1 MPKYGIQ
8 TIISKRLLNSVKRRH
23 LPFINKMLNL
33 SVKGRPL
40 ALRSAVILLECQ
52 RYGFK
57 QNPDVSADGPVVD
70 VLTVQADDFI
80 EFLDVGPSGHLPE
93 AGHSGFHAEPSL
105 VKTVVLIEFTDCR
118 RAGSDKGHVAFEDI
132 PELRKFVK
140 ARLADEMADLC
151 DTRVILHL
159 EHEPVHFIL
168 CKKFRLPLFRILI
181 HAAELVHAELAAI
194 FSDPRLREDD
204 RPGRV
209 EFDKRSEN
217 YKEYATDR
225 KAHDRTD
232 DVDRALHD

>member
-1 MPKYGIQ
+1 
-8 TIISKRLLNSVKRRH
+8 
-23 LPFINKMLNL
+23 MLNL

-40 ALRSAVILLECQ
+40 ALRSAVIFLECQ

-80 EFLDVGPSGHLPE
+80 EFLDVGPSGHL
-93 AGHSGFHAEPSL
+93 
-105 VKTVVLIEFTDCR
+105 R
-118 RAGSDKGHVAFEDI
+118 RAGSDKRHVAFEDI
-132 PELRKFVK
+132 PELWKFVK

-159 EHEPVHFIL
+159 EHKPVHFIL

-194 FSDPRLREDD
+194 FSDSRLREND

-209 EFDKRSEN
+209 ELDKRSEN

-225 KAHDRTD
+225 EAHDRTD